1 MKNLIKEIEKTA
13 KNLEV
18 YSKTHFLPKVIR
30 EDISTLNKVVDEIKK
45 VQEEE
50 EKEF

>member
-1 MKNLIKEIEKTA
+1 MENLIKEIEKTA

-30 EDISTLNKVVDEIKK
+30 EDISNLSKVVDEMKK
-45 VQEEE
+45 VQEE
-50 EKEF
+50 KTEF